1 MDECVMAYQFF
12 QVSRKDKCHTEVS
25 FFQSESPK
33 EPRGT
38 AAAVMSKRTQ
48 QNIISVLLELAD
60 HSGIFFLLKSRT
72 ASNMVND
79 GQRRKLGNTVMSL
92 SLFVCL
98 LSPRLLQCDATRFS
112 SHTNRTY
119 TVTEQPNKGLVRVLL
134 HPFANVP
141 LRFKPQDEFGRM
153 IQIKVNRYF
162 GLIAF
167 LCLEP

>member
-1 MDECVMAYQFF
+1 MESPVMDECVMAYQFF

-72 ASNMVND
+72 ASNMVNIW
-79 GQRRKLGNTVMSL
+79 L
-92 SLFVCL
+92 
-98 LSPRLLQCDATRFS
+98 AT
-112 SHTNRTY
+112 
-119 TVTEQPNKGLVRVLL
+119 
-134 HPFANVP
+134 
-141 LRFKPQDEFGRM
+141 
-153 IQIKVNRYF
+153 QIGEHSDV
-162 GLIAF
+162 IVS
-167 LCLEP
+167 LCLRVEPAFVTV